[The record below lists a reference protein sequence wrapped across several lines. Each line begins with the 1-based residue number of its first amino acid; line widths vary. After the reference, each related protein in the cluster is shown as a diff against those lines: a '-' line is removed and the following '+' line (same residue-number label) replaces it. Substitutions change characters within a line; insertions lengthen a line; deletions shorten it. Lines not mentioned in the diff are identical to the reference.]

1 MGTAASRA
9 TPSALNSFGAPI
21 PPGLGAGLGSRFTA
35 LADAVKPV
43 NLYRSMKL
51 PGNAFATLCC
61 LLLPAMAQ
69 GNDPAMHWADAS
81 SGRPFSKDPSVIRFG
96 ETYLMY
102 YSLPAERGWTLGI
115 ACSTNL
121 VHWEKVG
128 VVSPGAGCEQ
138 RGIAAPAAWV
148 RKGRVHLFYQ
158 TYGNGPKD
166 AICHAWSDDGL
177 HFTRNP
183 ENPVF
188 APTGSWTSGRAI
200 DAEVFPVGDR
210 LFLWF
215 ATRDPAMKVQ
225 MQGVAAAPLDS
236 DYGRAQWRQLV
247 DGPVLKPELPWE
259 RNCIEAASV
268 MKRDGRLWM
277 FYAGG
282 YNNEPQQI
290 GVASSEDGIHW
301 KRVSHQPLVPN
312 GPPGSWNSSES
323 GHPGVFVDADGTT
336 HLFYQGNNDGGKTW
350 YLSKLR
356 IEWKDGLPVVAK

>member
-1 MGTAASRA
+1 M
-9 TPSALNSFGAPI
+9 
-21 PPGLGAGLGSRFTA
+21 
-35 LADAVKPV
+35 
-43 NLYRSMKL
+43 
-51 PGNAFATLCC
+51 LCC
-61 LLLPAMAQ
+61 LLFPAVAQ
-69 GNDPAMHWADAS
+69 GNDPEMLWADAS
-81 SGRPFSKDPSVIRFG
+81 NGRPFSKDPSVIRFG
-96 ETYLMY
+96 EAYLLY
-102 YSLPAERGWTLGI
+102 YSLPAEKGWTLGI
-115 ACSTNL
+115 ARSTNL

-128 VVSPGAGCEQ
+128 AVLPGEGCEQ

-148 RKGRVHLFYQ
+148 RQGRVHLFYQ

-236 DYGRAQWRQLV
+236 DYGRTQWRQLV

-268 MKRDGRLWM
+268 MKRDGKLWM

-301 KRVSHQPLVPN
+301 KRLSDQPLVPN

-323 GHPGVFVDADGTT
+323 GHPGVFVDLDGTT

-356 IEWKDGLPVVAK
+356 IEWKDGRPVVVK